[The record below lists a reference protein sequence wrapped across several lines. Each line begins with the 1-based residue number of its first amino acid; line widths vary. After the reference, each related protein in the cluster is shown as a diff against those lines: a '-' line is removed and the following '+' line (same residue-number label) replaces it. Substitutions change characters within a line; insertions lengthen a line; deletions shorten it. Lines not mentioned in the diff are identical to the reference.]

1 TTLENKYGITD
12 VKGMMAEI
20 TAALPSTQRATVT
33 ILSKQQALK
42 SGSIAHSIHLKVQE
56 LSGVLSIFG
65 VIPRTNFLAVR
76 PMLAKGFLDYEL
88 IPIV

>member
-1 TTLENKYGITD
+1 MAEY

-20 TAALPSTQRATVT
+20 TAALPTTGRATVT
-33 ILSKQQALK
+33 ILSKQQSLQ
-42 SGSIAHSIHLKVQE
+42 SGAIAHSVHLKVQE

-65 VIPRTNFLAVR
+65 IVPRTNFLAVH
-76 PMLAKGFLDYEL
+76 PILSGGFFDYEL